1 MIEYLKKCLNELNI
15 GISDRQLNQFQTF
28 YDLLMEKNKVMN
40 LTAITEEK
48 EVVLKHFVDSILLL
62 KYMEI
67 NHSSIIDVGTGAGFP
82 GIPLAIMCP
91 DSDFMLLDALNKR
104 IRFLREV
111 VSTCKLE
118 NVNLIHAR
126 AEELGHDEMFR
137 EKYDFCISRAV
148 SNLSAL
154 LEYSSPFVKKEGR
167 VITYKSEK
175 IQEELAESSN
185 AQKVLFCKL
194 EDIISFNL
202 PDGDTGRSFL
212 IFQKEELT
220 PEKYPR
226 NAAKMKK
233 KSL

>member
-1 MIEYLKKCLNELNI
+1 MVEYLKKCLDELNI
-15 GISDRQLNQFQTF
+15 EISDKQLNQFQTF
-28 YDLLMEKNKVMN
+28 YDLLLEKNKVMN

-48 EVVLKHFVDSILLL
+48 EVVLKHFVDSVLLL
-62 KYMEI
+62 KYIEI
-67 NHSSIIDVGTGAGFP
+67 GNSSIIDVGTGAGFP

-91 DSDFMLLDALNKR
+91 DSEFMLLDALNKR
-104 IRFLREV
+104 IRFLEEV
-111 VSTCKLE
+111 VSVCKLE

-126 AEELGHDEMFR
+126 TEELGHDESFR
-137 EKYDFCISRAV
+137 EEYDFCISRAV

-154 LEYSSPFVKKEGR
+154 LEYSSPFVKKKGK

-175 IQEELAESSN
+175 VQQELDESSN

-194 EDIISFNL
+194 DDIISFKL
-202 PDGDTGRSFL
+202 PDGNTGRSFL
-212 IFQKEELT
+212 IFKKEEST

>member
-1 MIEYLKKCLNELNI
+1 MIEYLKKCLSELNI
-15 GISDRQLNQFQTF
+15 EISDYQLNQFQIF
-28 YDLLMEKNKVMN
+28 YDLLIEKNKVMN

-48 EVVLKHFVDSILLL
+48 EVVLKHFVDSVLLL
-62 KYMEI
+62 KYIEI
-67 NHSSIIDVGTGAGFP
+67 DHSSIIDVGTGAGFP

-91 DSDFMLLDALNKR
+91 DSEFMLLDALNKR
-104 IRFLREV
+104 INFLKEV
-111 VSTCKLE
+111 VENCKLE

-126 AEELGHDEMFR
+126 AEELGHDKMFR

-154 LEYSSPFVKKEGR
+154 LEYSSPFVKKKGK

-175 IQEELAESSN
+175 IQEELDESSN
-185 AQKVLFCKL
+185 AQKILSCKL
-194 EDIISFNL
+194 DDVISFKL
-202 PDGDTGRSFL
+202 PDGNTGRSFL
-212 IFQKEELT
+212 IFEKEELT
-220 PEKYPR
+220 PVKYPR